1 MSQRQ
6 YITWSRSLLV
16 HGNSMVLPD
25 NQLGK
30 APVAD
35 VIAGWRFS

>member
-6 YITWSRSLLV
+6 YIMRSRSLLV
-16 HGNSMVLPD
+16 HGNSIVLPD

-30 APVAD
+30 APVDDAI
-35 VIAGWRFS
+35 VGWRFS